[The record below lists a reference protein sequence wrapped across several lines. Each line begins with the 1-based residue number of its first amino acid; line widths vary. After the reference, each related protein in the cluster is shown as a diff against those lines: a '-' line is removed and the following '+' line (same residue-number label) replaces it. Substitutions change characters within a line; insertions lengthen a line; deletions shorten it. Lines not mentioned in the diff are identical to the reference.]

1 MINEKI
7 AELRKRKN
15 ITQEELA
22 RALGVTNQAV
32 SKWESSQCCPD
43 ISLIPEIADYFGVTT
58 DELFGHDVKED
69 EPADAVGAVRKAMG
83 SLPEKEAYDCALKL
97 AFVTHASLVS
107 RLMADEGNPGF
118 DPESAIDHAERG
130 EWGSSTVGTPEIS
143 TVMNGGT
150 VIFSDNKCR
159 FACDSQIKDAAR
171 AMRLFSDEDS
181 LRVMIAVFDLTYS
194 SDDSYVSVGEI
205 SGKSRL
211 CEEDTEKAL
220 EKLDAFVERKAD
232 GVRVRND
239 KAFIVPLLSLIT
251 AF

>member
-69 EPADAVGAVRKAMG
+69 EPADAVVAVRKTLGALSG
-83 SLPEKEAYDCALKL
+83 KEAYECALKL
-97 AFVTHASLVS
+97 AFVTHASLIS

-130 EWGSSTVGTPEIS
+130 EWGMSSVGTPEIS
-143 TVMNGGT
+143 T
-150 VIFSDNKCR
+150 
-159 FACDSQIKDAAR
+159 
-171 AMRLFSDEDS
+171 AMILRLFADEDA
-181 LRVMIAVFDLTYS
+181 LRVMAAAFNLTCG
-194 SDDSYVSVGEI
+194 SDDSFTGIGEI
-205 SGKSRL
+205 SEKSGL
-211 CEEDTEKAL
+211 GEEAVTMAL
-220 EKLDAFVERKAD
+220 EKLDAFIERKTD
-232 GVRVRND
+232 KVRVRGD
-239 KAFIVPLLSLIT
+239 KALIVPLLSLVA